1 MVSVNSGVSS
11 TCYLATGEALSVTST
26 GTISGI
32 NTAVII
38 NLGATA
44 TSVTNSGFITGNSNG
59 INVWSGS
66 TLSGGITNQ
75 TGGTISGS
83 NAGISL
89 TSGSSVGS
97 VTNSGTISGN
107 YAGIMLRSSSSVGG
121 IVNDGTISGAGYA
134 GIVIASSSS
143 ITGGITNNGT
153 ISGASGISLFGSTV
167 DQITNNANGTIS
179 GIGGGCCGGS
189 DGIGIHNGSSVGS
202 ITNSGIISANT
213 SGSAAGINVSSS
225 TITGGITNQTGGTIS
240 ANSASSG
247 QAIGIKVGNSSTI
260 TGGITNNGTISAS
273 ASSGQAIGIN
283 VGNSS
288 TITGGITNNAGG
300 TISANNT
307 NGTAAGINIAW
318 GSTVNG
324 GISNSGTISGSSAGI
339 RVQSRGTIN
348 GGISNSG
355 TINGGTINGGISN
368 SGTINGGISNS
379 GTITG
384 DISNKLGGLI
394 SGVLDIQGPTNVTN
408 DGTIA
413 LSANAPSTIGGNF
426 TQSAN
431 GLLQVNSSNPLT
443 VAGTATLDGTLSA
456 ILNPADFTLFTHT
469 GPNTIGGIVN
479 AGTLSGNFA
488 NVTDNSVMYDFTSVV
503 NGKNIDL
510 LAAATTNTCAGVGT
524 VTGAQ
529 TGPCEVGFDAPN
541 LTVTGTGSISGAPV
555 GIQVLGGS
563 YSGSVTIDAGGGV
576 SGSSTGV
583 LVSNGVHLT
592 GNISNSGTISGSNA
606 GISLNSGSAVTGAI
620 TNQAGGT
627 ISGYYGISLSNGSSV
642 GSVTNSGKIS
652 GSSAGISLSNG
663 SSVGSVTNSGTISGY
678 YGISL
683 GRSSAVTG
691 AITNQ
696 AGGTITG
703 SYAGISLTSGSSVG
717 SVTNSGTI
725 SGNNAGIS
733 LRWNSAVTGVITNQA
748 GGTISGSSDGI
759 SLSRSSVGGIVNNG
773 TISGNNAGI
782 MLSSS
787 SSVVGG
793 IVNDGNISGVS
804 GISLNG
810 SAVDQITNNANG
822 TITASA
828 SSGRAIGI
836 NVGNSSTITGGISN
850 NGTISAS
857 ASSSGQAIGINVG
870 NSSTIT
876 GGITNNGTISASASG
891 NSAAAINIE
900 SGASVG
906 NITNNGTISANNTNG
921 SAAGI
926 NIMGSTVA
934 GDIINNSNSTIS
946 ASASSGWAAAIN
958 IDSGSTV
965 GNITNN
971 GTLSASGNKSVS
983 TLFVGGNSTVGNIT
997 NNGTISASGS
1007 GTSVA
1012 AVLITGG
1019 ATVAN
1024 LSNTGSILGGAG
1036 TGVHISSSSTVTG
1049 GISNSGTISGGAYA
1063 INVDSSSILPNID
1076 IIGAAAHLIGNV
1088 SAPNTALNITSG
1100 ANFTSQGAFDVG
1112 SFNIA
1117 NTATF
1122 NMANDV
1128 ITPGFNNSGTLA
1140 VAAGTTSTITG
1151 NYTQAAGGVFQTGL
1165 SGNATNYGKL
1175 VVTGTADLSASNKLA
1190 VDVAGTPTLAIGDV
1204 MHGVISAGT
1213 LKAGPTYTV
1222 TDNSALF
1229 NFTAATNGN
1238 AVDLTVQR
1246 GLTASGSVANTG
1258 KSSALG
1264 AAGVI
1269 DTLLSGGAS
1278 GDMGTVVTA
1287 LGKLA
1292 TEKEVATA
1300 VSETLPLMTGGLTQ
1314 LAASNLDGVNRI
1326 VESRQGASSGMSSGD
1341 GFIGNG
1347 RGWIKPLG
1355 SWAKQ
1360 DNSDAAYGYKAQ
1372 TSGVVL
1378 GADSERGE
1386 SSRIGAAFAYTNSN
1400 VDSNDSA
1407 QHANVDSYQAVLYG
1421 NISLN
1426 QNYEVN
1432 WQADYGYNKNTGSRD
1447 ISFVNRT
1454 ASSDYS
1460 SSSVHVGTGVA
1471 HSMQLSGQT
1480 RFIPSIRADYTS
1492 ITDKAYTETGAGAL
1506 NLAVNGR
1513 TTNAFIIEASGKV
1526 SHSLDDT
1533 SNVSANLGVGYDT
1546 LAKQNSITAAFQGGG
1561 AAFTT
1566 VGIKPSSTL
1575 VRAGLGYAK
1584 STAGGIDIMARYDI
1598 EARSGFTAQTVS
1610 VKFRKAF

>member
-1 MVSVNSGVSS
+1 LSLRRRGGDQ
-11 TCYLATGEALSVTST
+11 CHRRRDLYLQSCHRRSIERHQQRYDQRHQHGSDHQLQCHGDQYTNL
-26 GTISGI
+26 GTISGSSAGI
-32 NTAVII
+32 S
-38 NLGATA
+38 LR
-44 TSVTNSGFITGNSNG
+44 SVSTIGSLTNSGTIYGNNAGISLSNSSSIT
-59 INVWSGS
+59 
-66 TLSGGITNQ
+66 GGITNEV
-75 TGGTISGS
+75 GGTISGS

-89 TSGSSVGS
+89 S
-97 VTNSGTISGN
+97 
-107 YAGIMLRSSSSVGG
+107 RSSSVGG
-121 IVNDGTISGAGYA
+121 IVNNGTISGAGYA
-134 GIVIASSSS
+134 GIVIGSSSS

-153 ISGASGISLFGSTV
+153 ISGASGISLYGSTV

-179 GIGGGCCGGS
+179 ANGGGCCGAG
-189 DGIGIHNGSSVGS
+189 DGIGLHSGNTVGS
-202 ITNSGIISANT
+202 ITNYGTISANIT
-213 SGSAAGINVSSS
+213 NGSAAGIN
-225 TITGGITNQTGGTIS
+225 IRGT
-240 ANSASSG
+240 
-247 QAIGIKVGNSSTI
+247 
-260 TGGITNNGTISAS
+260 
-273 ASSGQAIGIN
+273 
-283 VGNSS
+283 
-288 TITGGITNNAGG
+288 
-300 TISANNT
+300 
-307 NGTAAGINIAW
+307 
-318 GSTVNG
+318 STV
-324 GISNSGTISGSSAGI
+324 T
-339 RVQSRGTIN
+339 
-348 GGISNSG
+348 
-355 TINGGTINGGISN
+355 
-368 SGTINGGISNS
+368 
-379 GTITG
+379 
-384 DISNKLGGLI
+384 
-394 SGVLDIQGPTNVTN
+394 
-408 DGTIA
+408 
-413 LSANAPSTIGGNF
+413 
-426 TQSAN
+426 
-431 GLLQVNSSNPLT
+431 
-443 VAGTATLDGTLSA
+443 
-456 ILNPADFTLFTHT
+456 
-469 GPNTIGGIVN
+469 
-479 AGTLSGNFA
+479 
-488 NVTDNSVMYDFTSVV
+488 
-503 NGKNIDL
+503 
-510 LAAATTNTCAGVGT
+510 
-524 VTGAQ
+524 
-529 TGPCEVGFDAPN
+529 
-541 LTVTGTGSISGAPV
+541 
-555 GIQVLGGS
+555 
-563 YSGSVTIDAGGGV
+563 
-576 SGSSTGV
+576 
-583 LVSNGVHLT
+583 
-592 GNISNSGTISGSNA
+592 
-606 GISLNSGSAVTGAI
+606 
-620 TNQAGGT
+620 
-627 ISGYYGISLSNGSSV
+627 
-642 GSVTNSGKIS
+642 
-652 GSSAGISLSNG
+652 
-663 SSVGSVTNSGTISGY
+663 
-678 YGISL
+678 
-683 GRSSAVTG
+683 
-691 AITNQ
+691 
-696 AGGTITG
+696 
-703 SYAGISLTSGSSVG
+703 
-717 SVTNSGTI
+717 
-725 SGNNAGIS
+725 
-733 LRWNSAVTGVITNQA
+733 
-748 GGTISGSSDGI
+748 
-759 SLSRSSVGGIVNNG
+759 
-773 TISGNNAGI
+773 
-782 MLSSS
+782 
-787 SSVVGG
+787 
-793 IVNDGNISGVS
+793 
-804 GISLNG
+804 
-810 SAVDQITNNANG
+810 
-822 TITASA
+822 
-828 SSGRAIGI
+828 
-836 NVGNSSTITGGISN
+836 
-850 NGTISAS
+850 
-857 ASSSGQAIGINVG
+857 
-870 NSSTIT
+870 
-876 GGITNNGTISASASG
+876 
-891 NSAAAINIE
+891 
-900 SGASVG
+900 G

-926 NIMGSTVA
+926 NIMASTVT
-934 GDIINNSNSTIS
+934 GDITNNSNSTIS

-958 IDSGSTV
+958 IDTGSTV

-971 GTLSASGNKSVS
+971 GVLSASGNSSVS

-1012 AVLITGG
+1012 AVLIKGG

-1036 TGVHISSSSTVTG
+1036 TGVRVSSSSTVTG

-1063 INVDSSSILPNID
+1063 INVDGSSTLPNID

-1204 MHGVISAGT
+1204 MPGVISAST

-1292 TEKEVATA
+1292 TGKEVATA

-1314 LAASNLDGVNRI
+1314 LAASNLDGVKRI

-1421 NISLN
+1421 NSSLD

-1566 VGIKPSSTL
+1566 VGINPSSTL